1 MVIGFAFGCIC
12 SYVTKKIDLSRGRDE
27 EEASSVEIVTVIL
40 FAYMSYC
47 FAEEVGLSG
56 IVALFFAGISM
67 RHYASQNFSH
77 SARESSIIFF
87 KSCAFFAETLVF
99 FYLGLELFHNYE
111 ARNYNFG
118 LVFTSILLCILGRIL
133 NIYPLSFLAT
143 LGGTKIPWKWQLFMV
158 TAGLRGTIA
167 YALATDV
174 AATPSINTTNG
185 EDILSTTHV
194 IVLFTVFIFGG
205 AAEPLLGLLGL
216 RNNAPVDASKAQEAG
231 LAKQGEEMGIS
242 HVQDGMELQAIPT
255 NEIAVETVD
264 PSNSAVRDIFHVKQ
278 SKGKIEL
285 FWKGIDKKYLLPFFT
300 KSDHTHH

>member
-1 MVIGFAFGCIC
+1 
-12 SYVTKKIDLSRGRDE
+12 
-27 EEASSVEIVTVIL
+27 
-40 FAYMSYC
+40 MSYC

-67 RHYASQNFSH
+67 RHYAAQNFSH

-99 FYLGLELFHNYE
+99 FYLGLELFHNY
-111 ARNYNFG
+111 ADKNYNLG
-118 LVFTSILLCILGRIL
+118 LCITCVLLCILGRIL

-143 LGGTKIPWKWQLFMV
+143 LGGTKLPWKWQFFMV

-174 AATPSINTTNG
+174 SATPSINTING

-205 AAEPLLGLLGL
+205 AAEPLLGFLGL
-216 RNNAPVDASKAQEAG
+216 RDNKPAGGHSAVPTGEHLAVPTG

-242 HVQDGMELQAIPT
+242 IPGIELQPVPT

-264 PSNSAVRDIFHVKQ
+264 PENTKVRDIFHVKQ

-285 FWKGIDKKYLLPFFT
+285 FWKGLDKKYLLPFFT
-300 KSDHTHH
+300 RSDRTHH